1 MDRHLE
7 YVYAENIPS
16 SSVTMTFFP
25 HSDCLF
31 FFLGSVI
38 VGCVYRNLHELLLGN
53 QSSGEETN
61 TSR

>member
-31 FFLGSVI
+31 FFFRVSDCGVR
-38 VGCVYRNLHELLLGN
+38 VQE
-53 QSSGEETN
+53 SS
-61 TSR
+61 

>member
-25 HSDCLF
+25 HSDCLVF
-31 FFLGSVI
+31 FFRVSDCRVR
-38 VGCVYRNLHELLLGN
+38 VQE
-53 QSSGEETN
+53 SS
-61 TSR
+61 